1 MCLKEL
7 KEEDFVM
14 MDIARRRVVSNQT
27 TFSHVNMKLQKLVLQ
42 SSESEIKNCFEYLCF
57 VYFRMIYRLPL
68 LKQRKFGLMFQFFVL
83 PLKIFFV
90 SI

>member
-27 TFSHVNMKLQKLVLQ
+27 TFSYLNRERRTRFCRQKLTWTV
-42 SSESEIKNCFEYLCF
+42 FEN
-57 VYFRMIYRLPL
+57 
-68 LKQRKFGLMFQFFVL
+68 
-83 PLKIFFV
+83 
-90 SI
+90 